1 VLIPALPILSGRK
14 DEMKMDA
21 FVTSSDHRKRFFILN
36 NCHSEL
42 ARLASQSKQVSES
55 FKTLW
60 KMLKQVQKDIL
71 LGIKTFTI

>member
-42 ARLASQSKQVSES
+42 VSET
-55 FKTLW
+55 FW
-60 KMLKQVQKDIL
+60 KMMKQVQKDIF